1 MVGPI
6 PTALGQRYA
15 IGINDDPRAATG
27 AAPSTGARRAPNM
40 PWHLHT
46 VYREAQQRG
55 EDARLCEGVQC
66 GVRRWCSALRATRRE
81 LNALALGTGEY
92 TENKCQRATRTKISG
107 TVCVCLGVLGRY
119 IPNAC
124 RSKRQMSNR
133 IQAGKT
139 GAVLRPAQ
147 GFFRAPPREPS
158 RLRGASH
165 QHRAP
170 TTQMHDLNKID
181 SWTSRRS

>member
-107 TVCVCLGVLGRY
+107 TVCVCLGVGSLHSQRLSLETTNVKSNSGRE
-119 IPNAC
+119 
-124 RSKRQMSNR
+124 NR
-133 IQAGKT
+133 GRPPPGPRIFT
-139 GAVLRPAQ
+139 G
-147 GFFRAPPREPS
+147 
-158 RLRGASH
+158 RLRESLRGLLA
-165 QHRAP
+165 RATAHP
-170 TTQMHDLNKID
+170 DLNKID

>member
-1 MVGPI
+1 MGPI

-81 LNALALGTGEY
+81 LNALAQGTGEY

-107 TVCVCLGVLGRY
+107 TVCVCLGVGSLHSQRL
-119 IPNAC
+119 

-133 IQAGKT
+133 IQAGIKQA

-147 GFFRAPPREPS
+147 GFLPGAS
-158 RLRGASH
+158 ASSLRGLLVLRTGASH
-165 QHRAP
+165 RAP
-170 TTQMHDLNKID
+170 
-181 SWTSRRS
+181 RSQ

>member
-1 MVGPI
+1 MNEFPRESLPKLFSYAVAALSNFELIIWVSMVGPI

-107 TVCVCLGVLGRY
+107 KVCVCHYV
-119 IPNAC
+119 
-124 RSKRQMSNR
+124 
-133 IQAGKT
+133 
-139 GAVLRPAQ
+139 
-147 GFFRAPPREPS
+147 
-158 RLRGASH
+158 
-165 QHRAP
+165 
-170 TTQMHDLNKID
+170 
-181 SWTSRRS
+181 